1 MSYEDVRHES
11 RLFLFETKNANSWRT
26 AFQREPVY
34 NPRYMGK
41 MKGQDK
47 LEVGL
52 YKTLILVN
60 LV

>member
-1 MSYEDVRHES
+1 MKVDSFFLKLKMLIHEEQLS
-11 RLFLFETKNANSWRT
+11 KGNQYIT
-26 AFQREPVY
+26 QD
-34 NPRYMGK
+34 MGK
-41 MKGQDK
+41 MNGQDK

>member
-1 MSYEDVRHES
+1 MKVDS
-11 RLFLFETKNANSWRT
+11 LFETKNANSWKT
-26 AFQREPVY
+26 VFQREPVY
-34 NPRYMGK
+34 DTRYMGK
-41 MKGQDK
+41 MNGQDK